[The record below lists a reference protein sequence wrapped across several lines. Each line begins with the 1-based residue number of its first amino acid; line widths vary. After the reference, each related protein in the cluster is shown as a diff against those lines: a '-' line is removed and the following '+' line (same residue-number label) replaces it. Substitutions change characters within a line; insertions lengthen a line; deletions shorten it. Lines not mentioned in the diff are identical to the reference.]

1 MEPSHQPRGTVFVN
15 RLSVAGCLPLCVCSL
30 QVCVCVCVCVCAPGL
45 RLQAHADTEAYCLD
59 SALENTGFESFE
71 VKLMKQKATI

>member
-30 QVCVCVCVCVCAPGL
+30 QVCVCVFVPGL